1 MDKRFAGGR
10 TIVWWIN
17 DTILQKHCSTA
28 LFRLKSFKRKGAFLN
43 LYELIHEFLFD
54 CKVREL
60 SELTCTNYE
69 KQLNKF
75 RHFVR
80 ENYNI
85 IDFEE
90 LKPVHIKYY
99 ISSLQDR
106 GCKPA
111 YINDLLKA
119 VKCMCAYAQREG
131 YSDEILT
138 KRVRNVKQPKV
149 LIHTFNTKEISRM
162 LKYFNGND
170 YVSVRNKMILMV
182 FFDTGIRLS
191 ELTNMKLDQIQDSYF
206 VIYGKGR
213 KERVVPKNPAVGK
226 FMYKYLSARE
236 KYFMSRNC
244 EDDYVFLSKNG
255 KRLNAE
261 AVAKFMK
268 EAAEAVGVN
277 PKVRVSPHT
286 CRHTFAHQQLKN
298 GLDLY
303 SLSRL
308 LGHES
313 VTVTQRYLESIE
325 DTQILTSARK
335 TSVIANL

>member
-1 MDKRFAGGR
+1 M
-10 TIVWWIN
+10 
-17 DTILQKHCSTA
+17 
-28 LFRLKSFKRKGAFLN
+28 FLT
-43 LYELIHEFLFD
+43 ELIREFLFD

-60 SELTCTNYE
+60 SDLTVKNYE
-69 KQLNKF
+69 KQLQKF

-80 ENYNI
+80 ENFQVI
-85 IDFEE
+85 QFEE
-90 LKPVHIKYY
+90 LKPIHVKEY

-119 VKCMCAYAQREG
+119 VKCLCAYAQREG
-131 YSDEILT
+131 YSEEILT
-138 KRVRNVKQPKV
+138 KRIRNVKQPKV
-149 LIHTFNTKEISRM
+149 LIHTFSTKEISLM
-162 LKYFNGND
+162 IKYFNGSD
-170 YVSVRNKMILMV
+170 YMSVRNKMILMV
-182 FFDTGIRLS
+182 FFDTGIRLA
-191 ELTNMKLDQIQDSYF
+191 ELTNMKMDQIQDSYF
-206 VIYGKGR
+206 IIYGKGR

-226 FMYKYLSARE
+226 FLYKYLTARE
-236 KYFMSRNC
+236 KYFMGRHF
-244 EDDYVFLSKNG
+244 EEEYVFLSKNG
-255 KRLNAE
+255 RQLTNE
-261 AVAKFMK
+261 GVRVFMR

-313 VTVTQRYLESIE
+313 VAITQRYLESIE

-335 TSVIANL
+335 TSVLANL

>member
-1 MDKRFAGGR
+1 MKNSSTNSG
-10 TIVWWIN
+10 
-17 DTILQKHCSTA
+17 IL
-28 LFRLKSFKRKGAFLN
+28 FG
-43 LYELIHEFLFD
+43 
-54 CKVREL
+54 
-60 SELTCTNYE
+60 
-69 KQLNKF
+69 
-75 RHFVR
+75 

-90 LKPVHIKYY
+90 LKPIHIKYY

-236 KYFMSRNC
+236 KYFMGRNC

>member
-1 MDKRFAGGR
+1 M
-10 TIVWWIN
+10 
-17 DTILQKHCSTA
+17 
-28 LFRLKSFKRKGAFLN
+28 FLT
-43 LYELIHEFLFD
+43 ELIREFVFD

-60 SELTCTNYE
+60 SDLTVKNYE
-69 KQLNKF
+69 KQLQKF

-80 ENYNI
+80 ENFQI
-85 IDFEE
+85 TQFEE
-90 LKPVHIKYY
+90 LKPIHVKEY
-99 ISSLQDR
+99 IASLQER

-119 VKCMCAYAQREG
+119 VKCLCSYAQREG
-131 YSDEILT
+131 YSEEVLT
-138 KRVRNVKQPKV
+138 KRVKNVKQPKV
-149 LIHTFNTKEISRM
+149 LIHTFSTKEISLM
-162 LKYFNGND
+162 IKYFNGSD
-170 YVSVRNKMILMV
+170 YLSVRNKMILMI

-191 ELTNMKLDQIQDSYF
+191 ELVNMELDQIQDTYF

-226 FMYKYLSARE
+226 FLYKYLSARE
-236 KYFMSRNC
+236 KYFAGRNY
-244 EDDYVFLSKNG
+244 EEELVFLSKTG
-255 KRLNAE
+255 KKMTNEGVR
-261 AVAKFMK
+261 VFMR
-268 EAAEAVGVN
+268 EAANAVGVSSQ
-277 PKVRVSPHT
+277 VRVSPHT

-313 VTVTQRYLESIE
+313 VAITQRYLESIK

-335 TSVIANL
+335 TSVLANL

>member
-1 MDKRFAGGR
+1 M
-10 TIVWWIN
+10 
-17 DTILQKHCSTA
+17 S
-28 LFRLKSFKRKGAFLN
+28 

-60 SELTCTNYE
+60 SEQTIINYDR
-69 KQLNKF
+69 QLHKF
-75 RHFVR
+75 RSFAR
-80 ENYNI
+80 ENFQVI
-85 IDFEE
+85 QFED
-90 LKPVHIKYY
+90 LKPIRVKQYV
-99 ISSLQDR
+99 SSLQDR

-119 VKCMCAYAQREG
+119 VKCLCSYAQREG
-131 YSDEILT
+131 YSDEVLT
-138 KRVRNVKQPKV
+138 KKIKNVKQPKV
-149 LIHTFNTKEISRM
+149 LIHTFSSKEILRM
-162 LKYFNGND
+162 IKYYNGND
-170 YVSVRNKMILMV
+170 YISMRNKMIFMV
-182 FFDTGIRLS
+182 LFDTGIRVS
-191 ELTNMKLDQIQDSYF
+191 ELINMKLDQIQDAYF

-226 FMYKYLSARE
+226 FLYKYLNARE
-236 KYFMSRNC
+236 KFFMARNC
-244 EDDYVFLSKNG
+244 EEDYVFLSKNG
-255 KRLNAE
+255 KRLNDQAIS
-261 AVAKFMK
+261 KFMK
-268 EAAEAVGVN
+268 EAADAVGVS

-313 VTVTQRYLESIE
+313 VSITQRYLEAIE

-335 TSVIANL
+335 TSVLANL

>member
-1 MDKRFAGGR
+1 MKNSSTNSG
-10 TIVWWIN
+10 
-17 DTILQKHCSTA
+17 IL
-28 LFRLKSFKRKGAFLN
+28 FG
-43 LYELIHEFLFD
+43 
-54 CKVREL
+54 
-60 SELTCTNYE
+60 
-69 KQLNKF
+69 
-75 RHFVR
+75 

-90 LKPVHIKYY
+90 LKPIHIKYY

-277 PKVRVSPHT
+277 PKVSVSPHT

-313 VTVTQRYLESIE
+313 VSVTQRYLESIE

>member
-1 MDKRFAGGR
+1 MFM
-10 TIVWWIN
+10 T
-17 DTILQKHCSTA
+17 
-28 LFRLKSFKRKGAFLN
+28 
-43 LYELIHEFLFD
+43 ELIHEFLFD

-60 SELTCTNYE
+60 SDLTCSNYE

-80 ENYNI
+80 ENFQVI
-85 IDFEE
+85 QFEE
-90 LKPVHIKYY
+90 LKPIHVKEY

-119 VKCMCAYAQREG
+119 VKCLCSYAQREG
-131 YSDEILT
+131 YSEDVLT
-138 KRVRNVKQPKV
+138 KRVKNVKQPKV
-149 LIHTFNTKEISRM
+149 LIHTFNSKEIGRM
-162 LKYFNGND
+162 IKYYNGSD
-170 YVSVRNKMILMV
+170 YISLRNKMVLMI

-191 ELTNMKLDQIQDSYF
+191 ELTGMKLDQIQDTYF

-213 KERVVPKNPAVGK
+213 KERVVPKNAAVGK
-226 FMYKYLSARE
+226 FLYKYLTARE
-236 KYFMSRNC
+236 KYFAARNC

-255 KRLNAE
+255 KRLTEE
-261 AVAKFMK
+261 AIRVFMK
-268 EAAEAVGVN
+268 EAADAVGVN

-313 VTVTQRYLESIE
+313 VTITQRYLESIE
-325 DTQILTSARK
+325 DTQILNSARK
-335 TSVIANL
+335 TSVLANL

>member
-1 MDKRFAGGR
+1 M
-10 TIVWWIN
+10 
-17 DTILQKHCSTA
+17 
-28 LFRLKSFKRKGAFLN
+28 FLT
-43 LYELIHEFLFD
+43 ELIREFLFD

-60 SELTCTNYE
+60 SDLTVKNYE
-69 KQLNKF
+69 KQLQKF

-80 ENYNI
+80 ENFQVI
-85 IDFEE
+85 QFEE
-90 LKPVHIKYY
+90 LKPIHVKEY

-119 VKCMCAYAQREG
+119 VKCLCAYAQREG
-131 YSDEILT
+131 YSEEVLT
-138 KRVRNVKQPKV
+138 KRIRNVKQPKV
-149 LIHTFNTKEISRM
+149 LIHTFSTKEISLM
-162 LKYFNGND
+162 IKYFNGSD
-170 YVSVRNKMILMV
+170 YMSVRNKMILMV
-182 FFDTGIRLS
+182 FFDTGIRLA
-191 ELTNMKLDQIQDSYF
+191 ELTNMKMDQIQDSYF
-206 VIYGKGR
+206 IIYGKGR

-226 FMYKYLSARE
+226 FLYKYLTARE
-236 KYFMSRNC
+236 KYYMGRHF
-244 EDDYVFLSKNG
+244 EEEYVFLSKNG
-255 KRLNAE
+255 RQLTNE
-261 AVAKFMK
+261 GVRVFMR

-313 VTVTQRYLESIE
+313 VAITQRYLESIE

-335 TSVIANL
+335 TSVLANL